1 MLLFAA
7 SAAAVLMA
15 DPMPLDMPRAEAYL
29 VREGGRRYLE
39 DRFDR
44 LDLWSSRAV
53 DGRWLDDEGRVFVC
67 SALRECPPQEISED
81 TVVTRAGYV
90 RSVGPVKRD
99 DIEPIMLI
107 PAIYNNPQAV
117 KRLTKLRV

>member
-1 MLLFAA
+1 MLLLAA

-53 DGRWLDDEGRVFVC
+53 DGRWLD
-67 SALRECPPQEISED
+67 ACPPY
-81 TVVTRAGYV
+81 RH
-90 RSVGPVKRD
+90 
-99 DIEPIMLI
+99 
-107 PAIYNNPQAV
+107 
-117 KRLTKLRV
+117 